1 MNQTN
6 IEEDNLSYFILETSQ
21 RINLFLTMLVIVFG
35 FIGNSLIISVF
46 IQKRF
51 RSNSSNVFLLCIA
64 INDNCF
70 LVIHFFEDT
79 LKNIDLLF
87 DSQEFRNF
95 IWLVNIIDKY
105 ELLCRLIHYLRFV
118 LRFISAYI
126 IVTFTL
132 QRLSIVSSPLNNK
145 IKTKQSAWFTVLTIS
160 FFAFFLNLWVLFAF
174 KIKSYGKNLQ
184 LCDPDSVLITE
195 YVSLTVIYVMIVM
208 IVPSL
213 TIIVSNFIIMHQTSK
228 AEKFKLINTRIT
240 RITSTNLKSNQRNN
254 LKSIRKRKSK
264 FLLRPHY
271 INLQQI
277 INKISNRDQS
287 YRKLTRTLLMVSS
300 SYAFLNIPYLVS
312 LALFYFNVNVHKNT
326 TLVTA
331 NYMASA
337 VKLTEVFYLLNY
349 GVNFFI
355 YCASGSIFRKQLRY
369 SSKNCSFF
377 NFFH

>member
-174 KIKSYGKNLQ
+174 KIIGHW
-184 LCDPDSVLITE
+184 
-195 YVSLTVIYVMIVM
+195 SLVI
-208 IVPSL
+208 
-213 TIIVSNFIIMHQTSK
+213 
-228 AEKFKLINTRIT
+228 
-240 RITSTNLKSNQRNN
+240 
-254 LKSIRKRKSK
+254 
-264 FLLRPHY
+264 
-271 INLQQI
+271 
-277 INKISNRDQS
+277 
-287 YRKLTRTLLMVSS
+287 
-300 SYAFLNIPYLVS
+300 
-312 LALFYFNVNVHKNT
+312 ALFSWANT
-326 TLVTA
+326 
-331 NYMASA
+331 
-337 VKLTEVFYLLNY
+337 LN
-349 GVNFFI
+349 
-355 YCASGSIFRKQLRY
+355 
-369 SSKNCSFF
+369 SSQY
-377 NFFH
+377 